1 MKRIALPIVS
11 LAVCL
16 QLTPADAYELATHG
30 VLTEKAY
37 KRSALNTDPQ
47 LLKSLGIDS
56 SKANVFG
63 EAYYDISGNDVTQ
76 RTQYDFEKGK
86 MPDEGRDFL
95 TVKGWLMRGAIRE
108 DDAYREDNPQDDR
121 DPANAKLRRPLHHF
135 FDPVNNRPLTVAG
148 IGLLDPDVHTAPA
161 WGLGTTNAN
170 AFVYP
175 GIPENGRRNHF
186 TVLDAREAIYRA
198 LTGVRLNN
206 DGTTIMV
213 APTKSERDKYW
224 ATTFRA
230 LGDIVHLL
238 QDMAQPQHTRNDQHA
253 GKFPET
259 LTGHASAYEK
269 YIEAR
274 ATGVQS
280 YTIDGQTITPTP
292 LNYLGRS
299 DTLPDGYP
307 LPRFA
312 RYSDY
317 WSTSPG
323 SDQAPGLGLADYS
336 NRGFFSFGTNLGKN
350 EYRLPINDAASYQ
363 ARNRAR
369 TAPHPAPGTN

>member
-238 QDMAQPQHTRNDQHA
+238 SA
-253 GKFPET
+253 GALPAYSET
-259 LTGHASAYEK
+259 
-269 YIEAR
+269 
-274 ATGVQS
+274 
-280 YTIDGQTITPTP
+280 
-292 LNYLGRS
+292 
-299 DTLPDGYP
+299 
-307 LPRFA
+307 
-312 RYSDY
+312 
-317 WSTSPG
+317 
-323 SDQAPGLGLADYS
+323 
-336 NRGFFSFGTNLGKN
+336 
-350 EYRLPINDAASYQ
+350 
-363 ARNRAR
+363 
-369 TAPHPAPGTN
+369 